1 MNPDRTLTYV
11 YAVAAPAPG
20 LREAVAALRG
30 VAAAPV
36 EPLEPQDDGP
46 PAAVFL
52 TSQVPEADW
61 GEEPL
66 KARFEDLDWLED
78 TARSHHR
85 VIEALTGRTTV
96 LPLRMATLYQD
107 RDRALAAL
115 GRQQRAFADRLA
127 SLAHHREYGVKAYV
141 RTAPEDAESPPTAPP
156 PAPAA
161 SPGKAYLRARRAQ
174 HHAREDRHRQA
185 ALAAERIAA
194 TAASYASHRVRHPA
208 QTGPLTR
215 GESGENV
222 LNDAYLVRDDQAGAF
237 RAAVEEAGEGLP
249 GIRIEV
255 TGPWAPYSFATLPLA
270 PDRADPARAAPTR
283 TDPAWTD
290 PPRAAPDRTDSPRPD
305 PGRSAGSPTAHP
317 GP

>member
-11 YAVAAPAPG
+11 YAVAAPASG
-20 LREAVAALRG
+20 LGEAVAGLRG

-36 EPLEPQDDGP
+36 ELLEPEDGGP
-46 PAAVFL
+46 PTAVFL

-61 GEEPL
+61 AEEPL

-78 TARSHHR
+78 TARAHHR
-85 VIEALTGRTTV
+85 VIEALTGSTTV

-115 GRQQRAFADRLA
+115 GRQHRAFADRLA

-141 RTAPEDAESPPTAPP
+141 RPAPEDTVPGTAPTAPS

-185 ALAAERIAA
+185 ARAAERIAA

-208 QTGPLTR
+208 QSGPLTR

-237 RAAVEEAGEGLP
+237 RTAVQQAGEGLP

-270 PDRADPARAAPTR
+270 PDRPDAARAAPGR
-283 TDPAWTD
+283 TT
-290 PPRAAPDRTDSPRPD
+290 
-305 PGRSAGSPTAHP
+305 GSPTAHP
-317 GP
+317 SP